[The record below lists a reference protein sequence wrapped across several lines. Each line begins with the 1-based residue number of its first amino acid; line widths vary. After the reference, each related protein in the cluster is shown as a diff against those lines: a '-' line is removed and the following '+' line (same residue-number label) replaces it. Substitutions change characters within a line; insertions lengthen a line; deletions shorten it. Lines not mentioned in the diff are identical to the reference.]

1 MNEMYLCINRNARP
15 NNNQLINYYEHVS
28 YLPEIHTVPCRTYLQ
43 YSDVGLQESLL
54 FALI

>member
-1 MNEMYLCINRNARP
+1 MYLCINRNARP